1 MPERKPIVEGLQK
14 GFNYLENRLTGN
26 CDEQFSCVETYM
38 IFRLA
43 QIFDPSFAATT
54 LTPAMVDDLV
64 AIKPLA
70 SFDLIA
76 GLKKELPAYLV
87 AAASCGGF
95 NRADPEEYSRGL
107 LKWWRI
113 NNPPFPTWAKGGRA
127 HHLRHGAELG
137 GERACLLPR
146 QVDVWQGAAQL
157 AGGLRAR
164 RVDVAVQ
171 QAQRRLSSPHFAAGD
186 EATEAWWLPRASP
199 AEIHSADIG

>member
-70 SFDLIA
+70 GFDLIA

-113 NNPPFPTWAKGGRA
+113 NNPPFPTWAKAARIIFSMVPSSA
-127 HHLRHGAELG
+127 AS
-137 GERACLLPR
+137 ERVFSLVKSMFGKEQLSSLADF
-146 QVDVWQGAAQL
+146 VQGAL
-157 AGGLRAR
+157 MLRYNKR
-164 RVDVAVQ
+164 TV
-171 QAQRRLSSPHFAAGD
+171 G
-186 EATEAWWLPRASP
+186 
-199 AEIHSADIG
+199 